1 MHEKIS
7 TEALVFSLVYINE
20 YVLKLINFFYIYLTC
35 SSMEERKIGEG
46 ETEGGGKELLG
57 GRGGGRE
64 GLNIHGAIISI
75 NTNQI

>member
-1 MHEKIS
+1 MYEKIS

-46 ETEGGGKELLG
+46 ETEEGGKELLG
-57 GRGGGRE
+57 RRGGGRE